1 MDLRRQ
7 LAVLRSWAK
16 WIVLGAIV
24 AGVAAFALSNF
35 LPRVYES
42 DTRILVGQALQ
53 SSSPDVDQLQSA
65 QNLALTY
72 AEIARS
78 RTLLQRVMDEVGIEE
93 TPEEFEQRI
102 TVATTNEQPFIDIIA
117 RGESGAQARALAD
130 SVATQLLMIAAT
142 VGTEDQ
148 AISSFVSEDM
158 TAIQTQITQIRA
170 EIARLVADTS
180 RTVAQQTRLDTLE
193 DRLVDLRGTY
203 ADLLQTPTRSESNR
217 LTVIDPANTP
227 LEPASPRPLFNTA
240 IAVLLGLLAVIAVA
254 FVWEK
259 LDDRVKTQEDVERVT
274 GLATIGQISR
284 MPGER
289 DRKPFYRLATLLYP
303 RSPAAEAFRALR
315 TNLEFASVD
324 KMFRTIVIT
333 SSVPREGKTVVA
345 SNLAVAFAQSGR
357 KVILVDAD
365 LRRPNI
371 HEMFGL
377 RNDRGLTDMVR
388 SDEIRFEQVANQTEV
403 PGLLIVTSGTPPAN
417 PAELLGSQRMQ
428 RVLQRLQESAEIVVI
443 DTAPVGA
450 VTDAAVLAAEAD
462 ATIFLIQAR
471 RTSERVA
478 TRGREAL
485 EKVHAHV
492 IGVVLNDVHVRSGDA
507 TTYYSSDTLE
517 EIPSAVAMPTPATR
531 SSRGGN

>member
-1 MDLRRQ
+1 M
-7 LAVLRSWAK
+7 
-16 WIVLGAIV
+16 
-24 AGVAAFALSNF
+24 
-35 LPRVYES
+35 
-42 DTRILVGQALQ
+42 
-53 SSSPDVDQLQSA
+53 
-65 QNLALTY
+65 
-72 AEIARS
+72 
-78 RTLLQRVMDEVGIEE
+78 
-93 TPEEFEQRI
+93 
-102 TVATTNEQPFIDIIA
+102 
-117 RGESGAQARALAD
+117 
-130 SVATQLLMIAAT
+130 
-142 VGTEDQ
+142 
-148 AISSFVSEDM
+148 
-158 TAIQTQITQIRA
+158 
-170 EIARLVADTS
+170 
-180 RTVAQQTRLDTLE
+180 
-193 DRLVDLRGTY
+193 
-203 ADLLQTPTRSESNR
+203 
-217 LTVIDPANTP
+217 IDPANEP
-227 LEPASPRPLFNTA
+227 LEPASPRPLFNTVV
-240 IAVLLGLLAVIAVA
+240 AVLLGLLAVIAVA

-333 SSVPREGKTVVA
+333 SSVPREGKTVIA

-388 SDEIRFEQVANQTEV
+388 SEEIRFEQVANQTEV

-428 RVLQRLQESAEIVVI
+428 RVLERLQESAEIIVI

-450 VTDAAVLAAEAD
+450 VD
-462 ATIFLIQAR
+462 R
-471 RTSERVA
+471 
-478 TRGREAL
+478 RGRPRGRGRRDHL
-485 EKVHAHV
+485 RDPGPAHV
-492 IGVVLNDVHVRSGDA
+492 GAGRHPRARGAREGPRPRDRRGPQRPAGPGRRRHDLLQLRCHGGGADRGGAADPRDTVAAGRQLMRRRALITGITGQDGSYLAELLLGKGYEVHGLIR
-507 TTYYSSDTLE
+507 
-517 EIPSAVAMPTPATR
+517 R
-531 SSRGGN
+531 SSSVLHRPDRPPLPRPARGGRPALPPLRAT